1 MIIKSKRSYL
11 RRFFQENNSVN
22 NVWDKV
28 NEIIYN
34 RTLLYQKMTLFL
46 QIKG

>member
-1 MIIKSKRSYL
+1 MSYL
-11 RRFFQENNSVN
+11 RRFFQENNSV

>member
-1 MIIKSKRSYL
+1 MSYL

-46 QIKG
+46 QIK

>member
-1 MIIKSKRSYL
+1 MSYL

-46 QIKG
+46 QIKR

>member
-1 MIIKSKRSYL
+1 MSYL

>member
-1 MIIKSKRSYL
+1 MSYL

-22 NVWDKV
+22 NVWYKV